1 MKQKQ
6 YYNKFNE
13 DFKMVHIKKKKH
25 TEKESNKGPEDIG
38 RAQCR
43 V

>member
-1 MKQKQ
+1 MKTLKW
-6 YYNKFNE
+6 FTL
-13 DFKMVHIKKKKH
+13 KKKKH